1 MKKNAPYII
10 LLAFL
15 LMAVAFLFLQNKKSN
30 TSTKDIKIED
40 VKEIHEIIMEDRYGE
55 QIHLTKKKN
64 VWYSGNFEAQTY
76 LVQTV
81 LETVNKWSVES
92 ILSNERKSQAIDD
105 IRKSGIKITLKNED
119 GDLIKVF
126 HLGSGFKS
134 LGNFMLIENDGVVY
148 DQPLLIKYPTFKGD
162 LQYRFKIDS
171 NLWKSTVAIATSIDY
186 IQKVSIRYPENLAQS
201 FDLFKDEE
209 LIKVVSF
216 QSPKNNTSKLNKSN
230 VVSFLLSLENLHF
243 ERFIYD
249 ASIQNFIKTA
259 PKYATIELL
268 EIDGKKQ
275 QVWLYRIPSDPLNPY
290 LDVKGQPIPF
300 NVDKFYAYLPLK
312 KVFATAQFYNF
323 GPVLKDYNFFYSPQ

>member
-1 MKKNAPYII
+1 MKKNAPYLI
-10 LLAFL
+10 LFSFL
-15 LMAVAFLFLQNKKSN
+15 LMAVAFLFFQNKKSN
-30 TSTKDIKIED
+30 TSTKDIKIEE
-40 VKEIHEIIMEDRYGE
+40 VKEIHEVIMEDRYGE
-55 QIHLTKKKN
+55 KIHLIKKKN

-92 ILSNERKSQAIDD
+92 ILSNERKGQAIDD

-119 GDLIKVF
+119 GDIIKAY
-126 HLGSGFKS
+126 HLGSGFKG
-134 LGNFMLIENDGVVY
+134 LGNFMLIEQDGIVL

-171 NLWKSTVAIATSIDY
+171 NLWKSTVAIETSIDY
-186 IQKVSIRYPENLAQS
+186 IQKISVKYPQNIAQS

-209 LIKVVSF
+209 LIKVVSVLEPNK
-216 QSPKNNTSKLNKSN
+216 PKSNLNKSN
-230 VVSFLLSLENLHF
+230 VVAFLLALENLHF

-249 ASIQNFIKTA
+249 SSIQDFIKTA
-259 PKYATIELL
+259 PKYATIELV

-290 LDVKGQPIPF
+290 LDVKGQPIPY
-300 NVDKFYAYLPLK
+300 NLDKFYAYLPLK

-323 GPVLKDYNFFYSPQ
+323 GPVLKDYNFFFSPQ